1 MNNEKIA
8 SETIKKKNKLFT
20 LVELL
25 IVIAIIAILAGML
38 LPALKKAKEVAKSIQ
53 CVSNQKQIGLA
64 SANYLS
70 DSDSYFTPVIGT
82 RSGHDS
88 WFALLS
94 SGKYVTAKLAL
105 CPSVGEK
112 NPYYSFWMNSAQND
126 TETITSYC
134 WYSPDYGT
142 NAYHVTGSWRYPAT
156 NAYTTPRIT
165 QIKNTSQTVFA
176 ADTIVYDG
184 TVFSL
189 YGMYFLSD
197 NLVANMGVLGGR
209 HNNRTCNV
217 VWVDGHV
224 TREKLPLSDAL
235 VYTGKF
241 ANGIAVGNSANL
253 WDRK

>member
-8 SETIKKKNKLFT
+8 LETIKKKNKLFT

-38 LPALKKAKEVAKSIQ
+38 LPALKKTKEVAKSIQ

-64 SANYLS
+64 SLNYLS
-70 DSDSYFTPVIGT
+70 DSDSYFTPVMGT

-88 WFALLS
+88 WFALLA
-94 SGKYVTAKLAL
+94 SGKYVAAKLAV

-126 TETITSYC
+126 TETRTSYC
-134 WYSPDYGT
+134 WYNPDYGT

-156 NAYTTPRIT
+156 SAYTTPKIT
-165 QIKNTSQTVFA
+165 QIKQSSQTVFS
-176 ADTIVYDG
+176 ADTSFYDADI
-184 TVFSL
+184 FNL
-189 YGMYFLSD
+189 YGYYFLSD
-197 NLVANMGVLGGR
+197 NLKTNMGALSGR
-209 HNNRTCNV
+209 HLRICNV
-217 VWVDGHV
+217 LWVDGHV
-224 TREKLPLSDAL
+224 TGERLPVSDIM

-241 ANGIAVGNSANL
+241 ANGTNVGNSANL
-253 WDRK
+253 WDRN